1 MKMVKKI
8 LGLIGMLLG
17 ISALTVVFTAFM
29 QLGMQVLVKNVGLV
43 ISEDTIIGLSGS
55 MGVAFSGIYAA
66 FHMKKMGYRDF
77 EQERESFEWKK
88 ALFYGALAICICHVL
103 FSTVTTVLLAGI
115 IPNVVSESTHQEG
128 FWLNLL
134 TGVIIAPI
142 TEELLFRAG
151 LYTYISAKFHKRVAL
166 IISTLIFAVAHFYIP
181 LDFLSCVLAGVV
193 FAIIYDKTGNIWY
206 SIVAHALCNLEALM
220 VNTLASQGIF
230 LQYEINGYSMY
241 HVAIMVPAFTFLIW
255 VAWRKKAWKN
265 SNKTLLAKEG
275 R

>member
-8 LGLIGMLLG
+8 LGLVGMLLG
-17 ISALTVVFTAFM
+17 ISALTVAFTAFM
-29 QLGMQVLVKNVGLV
+29 QLGMQALVKNVGLAV
-43 ISEDTIIGLSGS
+43 SEDTVIGLSGS
-55 MGVAFSGIYAA
+55 MGVALSGIYIA

-77 EQERESFEWKK
+77 ERGKEAFTWKR
-88 ALFYGALAICICHVL
+88 ALFYGVLAICICHVL

-115 IPNVVSESTHQEG
+115 IPNAVSESTHQEG

-134 TGVIIAPI
+134 TGVMLAPI

-151 LYTYISAKFHKRVAL
+151 MYTYIRAKFDKRVAFV
-166 IISTLIFAVAHFYIP
+166 ISTLIFALVHFYMP
-181 LDFLSCVLAGVV
+181 LNFLSCALAGVV

-220 VNTLASQGIF
+220 LDTLANQGVF

-241 HVAIMVPAFTFLIW
+241 HVSIMIPAFVFLMW
-255 VAWRKKAWKN
+255 VAWRNGAWKKG
-265 SNKTLLAKEG
+265 SKGLLTKEG

>member
-8 LGLIGMLLG
+8 SGLVGMLLG
-17 ISALTVVFTAFM
+17 ISALTIVFTAFM
-29 QLGMQVLVKNVGLV
+29 QLGIRALVKNVGAV
-43 ISEDTIIGLSGS
+43 ISEDTVIGLSGS
-55 MGVAFSGIYAA
+55 IGVALSGIYVA

-77 EQERESFEWKK
+77 EQGKESFECKK
-88 ALFYGALAICICHVL
+88 ALFYGVLAICICHVL
-103 FSTVTTVLLAGI
+103 FSTVTTALLAGI
-115 IPNVVSESTHQEG
+115 IPNGASESTHQEG

-134 TGVIIAPI
+134 TGVMLAPI

-151 LYTYISAKFHKRVAL
+151 MYTYIRAKFDKRVAL
-166 IISTLIFAVAHFYIP
+166 VISTLIFALAHFYMP

-206 SIVAHALCNLEALM
+206 SIVAHALCNLETLM
-220 VNTLASQGIF
+220 LNELANRGVS

-241 HVAIMVPAFTFLIW
+241 HVAIMIPAFVFLMW
-255 VAWRKKAWKN
+255 VAWRNGAWKKG
-265 SNKTLLAKEG
+265 SKVLLTKEG